1 MKWMSKILSCIL
13 SAIGI
18 RKLEMQ
24 SQFDWI
30 VKQNVFLPNSDWIID
45 RLWSY
50 IQIHLWSKPSNKSWT
65 WPGCSWLR
73 LQLLCKWENCLQ
85 LALIEQL
92 QSRYQNMN
100 PISSQQNCLQLLIS
114 KQLKSQYHN
123 NNLKSSQQ
131 NWSIANMVFGV
142 TGLIIC
148 VGNFIAACLLIHG
161 VREVTT
167 SLNYYVDKE
176 YFDDM
181 LTHHWIFCI
190 KRWAIFQSTFIWSIS
205 TLLQA
210 NQVLVIP
217 WIVLTIISLI
227 FGLANL
233 IRSIHSL
240 VLFIGLGSTFWRWS
254 SCWSFDQEQTEE
266 DIPSHFQHTLRRSC
280 VWPPSHWCPQSLLL
294 CCCLVTQVSEIENCQ
309 WNYLRILPRQIIPI
323 K

>member
-1 MKWMSKILSCIL
+1 MDLARMFLITSTTF
-13 SAIGI
+13 
-18 RKLEMQ
+18 MQ
-24 SQFDWI
+24 VRELLATCTNWAASVSISQYEPHIFA
-30 VKQNVFLPNSDWIID
+30 
-45 RLWSY
+45 
-50 IQIHLWSKPSNKSWT
+50 T
-65 WPGCSWLR
+65 
-73 LQLLCKWENCLQ
+73 NCLQ
-85 LALIEQL
+85 LVIFE
-92 QSRYQNMN
+92 
-100 PISSQQNCLQLLIS
+100 
-114 KQLKSQYHN
+114 QLKSQDHN

-131 NWSIANMVFGV
+131 NWSTANMVFGV

-210 NQVLVIP
+210 NQVLAIP

-254 SCWSFDQEQTEE
+254 SCW
-266 DIPSHFQHTLRRSC
+266 
-280 VWPPSHWCPQSLLL
+280 
-294 CCCLVTQVSEIENCQ
+294 
-309 WNYLRILPRQIIPI
+309 
-323 K
+323 